1 MDSGQNKTEQPTA
14 RRLEKAVEQGQ
25 TVQSQELLSAV
36 TLIALVACTS
46 LLGPWFTNWCR
57 QEIIGGLHSDVSV
70 MENSQAFIA
79 FLNAKIVDSMIILM
93 PFIIILTIAGV
104 GGSLWVSGIHY
115 SPKALEWKLENLSPV
130 KGLKSLFSPESLVK
144 LALSV
149 AKLIFIG
156 LIVWFYLE
164 KKLPLLAAMQW
175 YQPQE
180 LLGGIGGLVLGVV
193 IRICIGLAIIAAA
206 DMFYQKWRYIEN
218 LKMTKQEVREEHRD
232 TDGAPEVKSRI
243 RRKQME
249 AAMHRMLQD
258 VPKANV
264 VLVNPTHV
272 AVALRY
278 DPAAMQA
285 PVVVAKGGDLMCE
298 KIKEVARSYG
308 VPIIRRPALARE
320 LFAVV
325 KLGKPIPDKLF
336 TAVAEVLALIYR
348 LRKNR

>member
-1 MDSGQNKTEQPTA
+1 MSTGQNKTEQPTQ

-25 TVQSQELLSAV
+25 TAQSQEILSAV
-36 TLIALVACTS
+36 TLIALVACTA

-57 QEIIGGLHSDVSV
+57 REIIDGLRGDVSV
-70 MENSQAFIA
+70 LENSQTFIA
-79 FLNAKIVDSMIILM
+79 FLNAKIISGMMMLT
-93 PFIIILTIAGV
+93 PFIIVLTVAGI

-115 SPKALEWKLENLSPV
+115 SPKALEWKLENLSPA
-130 KGLKSLFSPESLVK
+130 KGLKTLFSPESLVK
-144 LALSV
+144 LALSTV
-149 AKLIFIG
+149 KLAFIG

-164 KKLPLLAAMQW
+164 KKLPMLATLQW
-175 YQPQE
+175 YEPQQ
-180 LLGGIGGLVLGVV
+180 LLGGIGGLLLGAV
-193 IRICIGLAIIAAA
+193 IRICIGLLIIAGV
-206 DMFYQKWRYIEN
+206 DLFYQKWRYIEN
-218 LKMTKQEVREEHRD
+218 LKMTKQEVRDEHRD
-232 TDGAPEVKSRI
+232 TEGAPEIKSRI

-249 AAMHRMLQD
+249 AAMRRMLQD

-278 DPAAMQA
+278 DPATMQA
-285 PVVVAKGGDLMCE
+285 PIVVAKGGDLMCE
-298 KIKEVARSYG
+298 KIKEIARSYG

-320 LFAVV
+320 LFTVV

>member
-1 MDSGQNKTEQPTA
+1 MDTGQNKTEQPTA
-14 RRLEKAVEQGQ
+14 RRLEKATEQGQ
-25 TVQSQELLSAV
+25 TTQSQEILSAV
-36 TLIALVACTS
+36 TLVALVACTAM
-46 LLGPWFTNWCR
+46 LGPWFTDWCQ
-57 QEIIGGLHSDVSV
+57 QEIISGLHGDISV
-70 MENSQAFIA
+70 LQNSQAFVE
-79 FLNAKIVDSMIILM
+79 FLNAKLVSGMMVLM
-93 PFIIILTIAGV
+93 PFVIILTAAGV

-115 SPKALEWKLENLSPV
+115 SPKALEWKLENLSPA
-130 KGLKSLFSPESLVK
+130 KGLKTLFSPESLVK
-144 LALSV
+144 LALSII
-149 AKLIFIG
+149 KLAFIG

-164 KKLPLLAAMQW
+164 KKLPLLATLQW
-175 YQPQE
+175 YEPQQ
-180 LLGGIGGLVLGVV
+180 LLGGIGGLVLGAV
-193 IRICIGLAIIAAA
+193 IRICIGLVIIAGV
-206 DMFYQKWRYIEN
+206 DLFYQKWRYTEN
-218 LKMTKQEVREEHRD
+218 LKMTKQEVRDENRD
-232 TDGAPEVKSRI
+232 TEGSPEVKSRI

-278 DPAAMQA
+278 DPATMQA

-298 KIKEVARSYG
+298 KIKEIARSYG

-325 KLGKPIPDKLF
+325 KPGKPIPDKLF